1 MFKREVKSVGEL
13 ILRNL
18 RQQGLETPLLQRRL
32 IAAWPEVV
40 GERVAAYSS
49 ELYIRNQTLYV
60 TISHPALRSDLR
72 LRRSELVRLL
82 NERVGGQVIVDL
94 RF

>member
-1 MFKREVKSVGEL
+1 MFKREVKSIGEL
-13 ILRNL
+13 LRRNL

-49 ELYIRNQTLYV
+49 ELYIRNQTLFV
-60 TISHPALRSDLR
+60 TITNPALRSDLR
-72 LRRSELVRLL
+72 LRRTELVRKL
-82 NERVGGQVIVDL
+82 NESVGGQVIADL
-94 RF
+94 HF